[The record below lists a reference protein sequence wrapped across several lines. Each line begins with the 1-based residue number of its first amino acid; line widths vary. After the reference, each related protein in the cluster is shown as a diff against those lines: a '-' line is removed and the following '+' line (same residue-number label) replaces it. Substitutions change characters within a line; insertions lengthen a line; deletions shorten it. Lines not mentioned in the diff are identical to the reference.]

1 MQESSS
7 LNPQH
12 PESFQQPD
20 DDEVQNDGSVELQDL
35 NRRIQAIE
43 VAFEVFESQT
53 TLEKFNTNAKLERA
67 MKEVEDLKSGR
78 ERSRVTKDKSTHHGY
93 NRSHSKS
100 EISEAGNEVLT
111 KDILLDRV
119 SDHSSYGN
127 SRRETAV
134 AGDRMLHLWESTDQD
149 GSYNRAVGK
158 APMIASSSS
167 EYHRV
172 GSTRRRS
179 SKHPSNESLVEKELG
194 VDKLEI
200 SRRHSELPQEGNKRR
215 ILERLDSDA
224 QKLANL
230 QITVQDLKKKMD
242 VTEKSKV
249 EKGIEYDTVKEQVE
263 EAEEAITK
271 LYEMNVKLTKNVQD
285 SFMAADVGSSTL
297 EPEDNDIVQ
306 SRRISEQARRGSEKI
321 GRLQLELK
329 KLQFLIM
336 KLDGERETKG
346 KSKVS
351 DRSPRVLLRDYL
363 YGGTR
368 TKQKQKKK
376 KAPFCGCVRP
386 PTKGD

>member
-1 MQESSS
+1 M
-7 LNPQH
+7 
-12 PESFQQPD
+12 
-20 DDEVQNDGSVELQDL
+20 

-43 VAFEVFESQT
+43 VAFEEFESQT
-53 TLEKFNTNAKLERA
+53 TLEKFNANAKLEKA
-67 MKEVEDLKSGR
+67 MKEIEEVKSGR
-78 ERSRVTKDKSTHHGY
+78 ERSRATKDKSTLHGQERY
-93 NRSHSKS
+93 NRSHSRS

-111 KDILLDRV
+111 KDILLDRI

-158 APMIASSSS
+158 APMIASSST

-200 SRRHSELPQEGNKRR
+200 SKRISELPQEGNKRR

-242 VTEKSKV
+242 VTEKSKID
-249 EKGIEYDTVKEQVE
+249 KGAEYDTVKEQVE

-271 LYEMNVKLTKNVQD
+271 LYEMNIKLTKNVQD
-285 SFMAADVGSSTL
+285 SFLAADGGSSTL
-297 EPEDNDIVQ
+297 EPEENDSVQ
-306 SRRISEQARRGSEKI
+306 RRRISEQARRGSEKI

-336 KLDGERETKG
+336 KLDGEREAKG
-346 KSKVS
+346 KSKVPE
-351 DRSPRVLLRDYL
+351 RSPRVLLRDYL

-376 KAPFCGCVRP
+376 APFCGCMRP
-386 PTKGD
+386 PTRGD

>member
-1 MQESSS
+1 M
-7 LNPQH
+7 
-12 PESFQQPD
+12 
-20 DDEVQNDGSVELQDL
+20 

-43 VAFEVFESQT
+43 VAFEEFESLT
-53 TLEKFNTNAKLERA
+53 TLEKFNDNVKLEKA
-67 MKEVEDLKSGR
+67 MKEIEEVKSGR
-78 ERSRVTKDKSTHHGY
+78 ESGRMTKDKSAVRGQERY

-111 KDILLDRV
+111 KDILLDRI
-119 SDHSSYGN
+119 SDRSSYGT
-127 SRRETAV
+127 SRRETPA
-134 AGDRMLHLWESTDQD
+134 AGDRMLQLWESTDQD
-149 GSYNRAVGK
+149 GSYDRAVGK
-158 APMIASSSS
+158 APMLASSSS

-172 GSTRRRS
+172 GSTRRRSS

-200 SRRHSELPQEGNKRR
+200 SSKRISELPQEGNKRR

-224 QKLANL
+224 QKLTNL

-242 VTEKSKV
+242 ITEKSKV
-249 EKGIEYDTVKEQVE
+249 EKSGEYDTVKGQVE

-271 LYEMNVKLTKNVQD
+271 LYELNLKLTKNVQV
-285 SFMAADVGSSTL
+285 SSLAADGGSSAH
-297 EPEDNDIVQ
+297 ENDSVQ

-329 KLQFLIM
+329 RLQFLIM
-336 KLDGERETKG
+336 KLDGEREVRG

-351 DRSPRVLLRDYL
+351 ERSPRVLLRDYL

-376 KAPFCGCVRP
+376 APFCACMRP
-386 PTKGD
+386 PTRGD